1 MSDQAR
7 SAARRSG
14 RRLEILTLVWNVIEA
29 AVALGVAALTGS
41 PALLGFGV
49 DSLIESSSGAVL
61 LWHLW
66 GTDRPDR
73 EALAL
78 KLVGY
83 CFLALAAFVAWESV
97 GAIMGREAPEPTAV
111 GIALAAVSLVVMPI
125 LARAKRRVATR
136 LQSAAL
142 EADAR
147 QTEICAYLSAIL
159 LLGLGLNAL
168 AGWWWA
174 DPVAALAMV
183 PIIGVEGKRALRGE
197 TCACT
202 PASGEES

>member
-1 MSDQAR
+1 MNC
-7 SAARRSG
+7 G
-14 RRLEILTLVWNVIEA
+14 KV
-29 AVALGVAALTGS
+29 GS
-41 PALLGFGV
+41 IV
-49 DSLIESSSGAVL
+49 RGA
-61 LWHLW
+61 
-66 GTDRPDR
+66 
-73 EALAL
+73 
-78 KLVGY
+78 
-83 CFLALAAFVAWESV
+83 
-97 GAIMGREAPEPTAV
+97 
-111 GIALAAVSLVVMPI
+111 I